1 VNPVIEL
8 SAVTKHYGR
17 IRALD
22 ALDLRVEPG
31 QVHGFLGPN
40 GAGKTTTMRVLLGL
54 LGITSGTVTVFGLD
68 PRRDVRELHS
78 RLAYVPGDVT
88 PWPNLT
94 GGETLDI
101 LARLIGLGLAALG
114 VVGLRHRDLQLN

>member
-40 GAGKTTTMRVLLGL
+40 GAGTTTTMRVLLGL
-54 LGITSGTVTVFGLD
+54 LGITSGTVTVAR
-68 PRRDVRELHS
+68 PS
-78 RLAYVPGDVT
+78 TSSPG
-88 PWPNLT
+88 
-94 GGETLDI
+94 
-101 LARLIGLGLAALG
+101 
-114 VVGLRHRDLQLN
+114 

>member
-1 VNPVIEL
+1 MNPVIEL

-68 PRRDVRELHS
+68 PWRDVRELHS
-78 RLAYVPGDVT
+78 RLAYVPAT
-88 PWPNLT
+88 
-94 GGETLDI
+94 
-101 LARLIGLGLAALG
+101 
-114 VVGLRHRDLQLN
+114 